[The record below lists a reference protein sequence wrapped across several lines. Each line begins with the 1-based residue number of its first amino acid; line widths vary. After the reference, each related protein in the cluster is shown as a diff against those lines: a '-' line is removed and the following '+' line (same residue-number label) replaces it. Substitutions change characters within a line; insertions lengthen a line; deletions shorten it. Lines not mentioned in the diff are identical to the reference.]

1 VAGGDA
7 GVTVAEGIFYLFAI
21 ATIFTAIGVV
31 TVPNV
36 VHAALMLIASLV
48 GVAGF
53 YILLSNEFLALVQ
66 VLIYAGGVA
75 TIILFGL
82 MLTRGREMPTV
93 SVGAQWPLALLVTS
107 VLAIAF
113 IFGIADTEWPRD
125 GGEVTVIGIQA
136 LGAALFR
143 PWLLPFEIASV
154 VLLVALIGAVVISRP
169 EEGEA

>member
-1 VAGGDA
+1 M
-7 GVTVAEGIFYLFAI
+7 TVAEAIFYVFAVI
-21 ATIFTAIGVV
+21 TLVTAIGVV

-36 VHAALMLIASLV
+36 VHAALFLIASLV
-48 GVAGF
+48 GVAAF

-66 VLIYAGGVA
+66 VLVYAGGIA

-93 SVGAQWPLALLVTS
+93 SVGAQWPTALLVTT
-107 VLAIAF
+107 VLAIALL
-113 IFGIADTEWPRD
+113 IGIGDTDWPRD
-125 GGEVTVIGIQA
+125 AGEVTVVNIQA